1 MISNYYKTDSYIDDL
16 LQDVLKYGERMIKE
30 SPSSNYEMIGRLFI
44 MFGVICTT
52 AGELYC
58 LEKKSK
64 RTFLA
69 INKNDCHRMIAS
81 FRSLHNSLKEI
92 LGAVPLFRD
101 RDYLKYPEVN
111 VEEVLSVREEF
122 KCLEQLPECGNGK
135 AKKTNFDATVL
146 AYKMFDMVFL
156 GMKGIPILLQ
166 SLYDDQQ
173 MLQANSEMRVQRWK
187 RMMNDYREKEWK
199 EDKRLLQKRLDNHIR
214 LHGRDKASLTDFMN
228 QIDNEATNQLIG
240 GMVVTLNHLFL
251 NHQDHVTYIFDNRD
265 KLTKEQITC
274 HLKFVHIHQL
284 LEQEIELCDLRQ
296 PALGAYAD
304 LFTSRAAQ
312 ELAGLLAPT
321 IARNV
326 DFRHH
331 YHYAAFAMAMRDA
344 GLTYADKRNGTPL
357 AKFVNETFREQI
369 DKTTLFRYMNKDD
382 GLEKIKDRYTLILSI
397 IRQALGQEPEKGQDH
412 FTNEGDAFFQRLSVL
427 KKALQP

>member
-1 MISNYYKTDSYIDDL
+1 M
-16 LQDVLKYGERMIKE
+16 ER
-30 SPSSNYEMIGRLFI
+30 
-44 MFGVICTT
+44 
-52 AGELYC
+52 
-58 LEKKSK
+58 
-64 RTFLA
+64 
-69 INKNDCHRMIAS
+69 
-81 FRSLHNSLKEI
+81 
-92 LGAVPLFRD
+92 
-101 RDYLKYPEVN
+101 
-111 VEEVLSVREEF
+111 
-122 KCLEQLPECGNGK
+122 Q
-135 AKKTNFDATVL
+135 KKTNFDATVL